1 MKIFVSI
8 LIAALTLTGCAKKD
22 PNALPS
28 DGIVKECSEIK
39 VAKHVKTGIE
49 LECLGTGKQTLI
61 QSSLRGPMLINVYGS
76 WCWPCRQEIPYFRE
90 FYEKYQD
97 QVGLVGIAVEEVK
110 KSDTTDFIKSMGIK
124 WPSLY
129 DPDGRTRLNIG
140 MGVPV
145 TLFINKS
152 GKVTGKIVGAV
163 KSESEIVDG
172 VKKYLGINLQ

>member
-1 MKIFVSI
+1 MKIFVSL

-22 PNALPS
+22 PNALPN

-49 LECLGTGKQTLI
+49 LDCLGSGKQTLI

-76 WCWPCRQEIPYFRE
+76 WCWPCREEIPYFRD

-129 DPDGRTRLNIG
+129 DPDGRTSNSLRRCQG
-140 MGVPV
+140 
-145 TLFINKS
+145 KS
-152 GKVTGKIVGAV
+152 CRQNSWRSKRHQDTC
-163 KSESEIVDG
+163 
-172 VKKYLGINLQ
+172 